1 MEDELVLEGTV
12 EDVIF
17 HNDDNGY
24 AVFDFK
30 SDDGD
35 EVIDVYKR
43 QRYGRYD

>member
-1 MEDELVLEGTV
+1 MLEGAV

-17 HNDDNGY
+17 YNDDNGY

-35 EVIDVYKR
+35 ELICVGTVPR
-43 QRYGRYD
+43 

>member
-24 AVFDFK
+24 AVSILNPMTETK
-30 SDDGD
+30 
-35 EVIDVYKR
+35 
-43 QRYGRYD
+43 